1 MSFTGKRP
9 WSPVAAVVSSSQG
22 RVYWPPK
29 EMKTAQAEHFDA
41 LVLGSGSGGMGMTP
55 VRIVA

>member
-1 MSFTGKRP
+1 MRFHGKTALVTGGSSGIELARARLL
-9 WSPVAAVVSSSQG
+9 AAE
-22 RVYWPPK
+22 
-29 EMKTAQAEHFDA
+29 EMKMAQAEHFDA